1 MHAGSPDTH
10 GSDQTDLE
18 RREAFLADLNARIA
32 RLSIALHVPLQSEA
46 DVSAAMQSLNAY
58 AQDPLQQASADD
70 YSPEHIGEHGAQRR
84 LNGLRAELRGLLVMR
99 YGVEQRCVEQLG
111 VQATHQIMA
120 DAEAQLQRE
129 GFRPGADGV
138 NLDRIFDSK

>member
-1 MHAGSPDTH
+1 MHAGAHITQGAEP
-10 GSDQTDLE
+10 SDLD

-32 RLSIALHVPLQSEA
+32 RLAIALHVPLQSDD
-46 DVSAAMQSLNAY
+46 DVVAAMQSLNDC
-58 AQDPLQQASADD
+58 AQDPVLQAVAED

-84 LNGLRAELRGLLVMR
+84 LSGLRAELRGLLVMR

-138 NLDRIFDSK
+138 NLDRIFDTK